1 MEDQNEGPAEE
12 LAAVVRFAKT
22 GLKGS
27 GASRGFTPCNTAQMG
42 HRADDLLPEVKQHLG
57 IQGDE
62 RDAEI
67 LGNIRRAQ
75 SEIEL
80 LAGRQFSLRSGE
92 LNCSRENHGTH
103 YGDGRDPVVGP
114 IKIVQR
120 VPPACFP
127 LLN

>member
-1 MEDQNEGPAEE
+1 LIFQGLIVNI
-12 LAAVVRFAKT
+12 VFA
-22 GLKGS
+22 LV
-27 GASRGFTPCNTAQMG
+27 F
-42 HRADDLLPEVKQHLG
+42 DLLRG
-57 IQGDE
+57 WGC
-62 RDAEI
+62 
-67 LGNIRRAQ
+67 RRWW
-75 SEIEL
+75 SL
-80 LAGRQFSLRSGE
+80 RWWSLRWWSLRSGE